1 MRFIDEAKIYVK
13 SGDGGNGCVSFR
25 REKFI
30 DMGGPDG
37 GDGGRGGSIIIET
50 DSHINTL
57 TNFRYKRE
65 FKAQNGESGK
75 GRNCTGASRLP
86 LVLKVPV
93 GTQVLSEEDEI
104 LLHDFTKADE
114 TYEIVR
120 GGKGGL
126 GNSHFKSSINQAPR
140 RTTSPELGPEMWVWL
155 KLKLISEA
163 GLVGLPNAGK
173 STFLSR
179 VTAAK
184 PKIADYPFT
193 TLTPQLGVVRQ
204 DDEEFVMA
212 DIPGLIEGAHEG
224 HGLGDKFLKHVE
236 RCGVL
241 LHLIDGTD
249 EDVVE
254 NYRIIRGELEA
265 YSKILTEKLEI
276 VTLNKCDAL
285 TEEEIE
291 EKRSALEEASGKK
304 VYTISG
310 HTGAGVPEVLRLLHR
325 EIKIFRGELER

>member
-1 MRFIDEAKIYVK
+1 MRFIDEARIYIK
-13 SGDGGNGCVSFR
+13 GGDGGNGCVSFR

-50 DSHINTL
+50 DPHINTL
-57 TNFRYKRE
+57 SSFRYKRE

-75 GRNCTGASRLP
+75 GRNCTGASRPP

-93 GTQVLSEEDEI
+93 GTQVLSDEDEI
-104 LLHDFTKADE
+104 LLHDFTKSAE
-114 TYEIVR
+114 TYEIIR

-140 RTTSPELGPEMWVWL
+140 RTTSPELGQEMWVWL

-163 GLVGLPNAGK
+163 GIIGLPNAGK

-193 TLTPQLGVVRQ
+193 TLSPQLGVVRK

-224 HGLGDKFLKHVE
+224 LGLGDKFLKHVE

-241 LHLIDGTD
+241 LHLIDVTA
-249 EDVVE
+249 EDIVT

-265 YSKILTEKLEI
+265 YSQILTEKLEVI
-276 VTLNKCDAL
+276 ALNKCDAL

-291 EKRSALEEASGKK
+291 TKKKVIEDESGKE
-304 VYTISG
+304 VCVISG
-310 HTGAGVPEVLRLLHR
+310 HSGAGVPEVLRLIHR
-325 EIKIFRGELER
+325 EIKIFRGEE

>member
-1 MRFIDEAKIYVK
+1 MRFIDEARIYIK
-13 SGDGGNGCVSFR
+13 GGDGGNGCVSFR

-50 DSHINTL
+50 DPHINTL

-75 GRNCTGASRLP
+75 GRNCTGASRSP
-86 LVLKVPV
+86 LILKVPV
-93 GTQVLSEEDEI
+93 GTQILSDEDEI

-114 TYEIVR
+114 TYEIIR

-193 TLTPQLGVVRQ
+193 TLSPQLGVVRQ

-224 HGLGDKFLKHVE
+224 HGLGVKFLKHVE

-241 LHLIDGTD
+241 LHLIDGTA
-249 EDVVE
+249 EDVAE
-254 NYRIIRGELEA
+254 NYRVIRGELEA
-265 YSKILTEKLEI
+265 YSEILTEKLEI
-276 VTLNKCDAL
+276 VALNKCDAL
-285 TEEEIE
+285 SEEETEEK
-291 EKRSALEEASGKK
+291 KRVLEEVSGKK
-304 VYTISG
+304 VYVISG
-310 HTGAGVPEVLRLLHR
+310 HSGVGVPEVLRLLHR
-325 EIKIFRGELER
+325 EIKIFRGEE